1 MADQI
6 FGTVRCV
13 LCKAVVTYTN
23 TDSSKFEN
31 HLRVEHSVHFG
42 TNIILAV
49 SLMNEEEVEAVINIM
64 LSKVKQIE
72 LGEKTE
78 NNRDEN
84 ENGNISVNKNVK
96 VKKEILTEDEKTT
109 SEESNNEKAEAPKE
123 TEKRNKE
130 MFTCDIC
137 KKMFAW
143 RKSLTMHTNKF
154 HSDNADANNT
164 DEEKEI
170 DLEKSNYF
178 TVNPKVITKVDME
191 SVSMYDVE
199 DDMLPG
205 WKYRTRDSKKS
216 HSDGIRKMKIFLT
229 PKKKRSIKTS
239 LGVLAYMQL
248 QGKPKSQLSKL
259 AEHLNIRKDKFELLY
274 SNAS

>member
-6 FGTVRCV
+6 LGTVRCV
-13 LCKAVVTYTN
+13 LCKAVVTFKN
-23 TDSSKFEN
+23 ADSSKFEN
-31 HLRVEHSVHFG
+31 HLRVEHAVHFA

-49 SLMNEEEVEAVINIM
+49 SLMDEEEVEAVINIM
-64 LSKVKQIE
+64 FSKAKQTE
-72 LGEKTE
+72 L
-78 NNRDEN
+78 DEQKQ
-84 ENGNISVNKNVK
+84 EESDNKNVK
-96 VKKEILTEDEKTT
+96 IDEKMKVKKEKVTEGEKTITED
-109 SEESNNEKAEAPKE
+109 SNDVTAETPKE
-123 TEKRNKE
+123 TEKKNKE

-143 RKSLTMHTNKF
+143 RKSLTMHTNKY
-154 HSDNADANNT
+154 HSETAATNNLNE
-164 DEEKEI
+164 DKEV
-170 DLEKSNYF
+170 DLEKSHYF
-178 TVNPKVITKVDME
+178 SVNPKVITKIDLE
-191 SVSMYDVE
+191 TVSMYDVE
-199 DDMLPG
+199 DEMLPG
-205 WKYRTRDSKKS
+205 WKFRTRDSKKS

-259 AEHLNIRKDKFELLY
+259 ADHLNIRKDKFEALY